1 MFTQAHLDAIDEAIA
16 SGALTVKYSD
26 KEVTYGSFD
35 DLMKRRRYIAGQ
47 LGLVPTTGLGNT
59 KFGEFDK
66 GLFPGVH
73 CR

>member
-26 KEVTYGSFD
+26 KEVTYRSFD
-35 DLMKRRRYIAGQ
+35 DLMKARRFIEGKLYPPAN
-47 LGLVPTTGLGNT
+47 TGFGNT